1 LFISAYSKFAQICT
15 SSKVS
20 NPFPTV
26 DLFLVV
32 YEDTLKWKTISESMV
47 TNGAEEEFFEKSAKH
62 WVGAALATDLEVLKL
77 LNGATGS
84 FSRTRSTNKPNASS
98 VEPPRTSLSKKPTHG
113 ASAKV
118 QSKVAPSS
126 PLRCTWS
133 NTESMSE
140 TAELAKSLWREMHTW
155 FLTFVDEALDVG
167 FHLFEDQN
175 VASKG
180 KDCKS
185 SRRSATGWT
194 K

>member
-1 LFISAYSKFAQICT
+1 LFISAYCSAEKWCDNNLFISAYSKFSEICA

-47 TNGAEEEFFEKSAKH
+47 TNGAEEEFFEKSTKH

-140 TAELAKSLWREMHTW
+140 TAELAKSL
-155 FLTFVDEALDVG
+155 A
-167 FHLFEDQN
+167 
-175 VASKG
+175 
-180 KDCKS
+180 
-185 SRRSATGWT
+185 
-194 K
+194 